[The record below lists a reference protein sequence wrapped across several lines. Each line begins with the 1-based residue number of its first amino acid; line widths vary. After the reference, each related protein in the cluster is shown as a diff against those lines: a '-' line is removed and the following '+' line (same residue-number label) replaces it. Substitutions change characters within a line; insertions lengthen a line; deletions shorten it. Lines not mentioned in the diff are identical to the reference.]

1 MKKILTTLLSLLVVT
16 LTLNSLVAQEAES
29 PREVRIMMKKNV
41 NGVETMVDTTIT
53 LQPGQSAQEALEGI
67 GMDVPGLNEGR
78 QMRIRIDDDNADN
91 HFEFHEGMEGE
102 IDVNVEKN
110 EDGTMKV
117 TITRDGETQVIEGA
131 EDGSWTTDDGTVIDI
146 QSIEG
151 GGVFIGDD
159 TRVKVLRLDDEQE
172 LDMDVNVEVIGE
184 GDERKVIIN
193 RDGEIQEINLD
204 GDNSWVGEEGEVKV
218 IRLQDM
224 DMEDMEHIDIDERV
238 IMIQK
243 DDLTDEQKQMLED
256 VMNSESSEDMME
268 KVQIIIGDD
277 GDVQTTSEI
286 HIVRIEIKME
296 DPDEAELD
304 MLRESGASLN
314 NSLELDALSFYPNPS
329 NGQFALSFQAPEEG
343 NLNIEVRDLQG
354 RTIYEESA
362 SDFNGIYQNN
372 IDISGESA
380 GVYFLTVTLN
390 GRSMTKKLV
399 ME

>member
-16 LTLNSLVAQEAES
+16 LTLNGLVAQEAES

-67 GMDVPGLNEGR
+67 GMDVPGMNEGR
-78 QMRIRIDDDNADN
+78 QMRIRIDGDHDDN

-102 IDVNVEKN
+102 VDVNVEKN

-159 TRVKVLRLDDEQE
+159 TQVKVLHLGEGHE
-172 LDMDVNVEVIGE
+172 VDMNVNVEVIGE

-193 RDGEIQEINLD
+193 RDGEIQEIKLD
-204 GDNSWVGEEGEVKV
+204 GDNTWVGEEGEMKV
-218 IRLQDM
+218 IQLHDVDM
-224 DMEDMEHIDIDERV
+224 DDMEHIDIDERV

-256 VMNSESSEDMME
+256 AMNSENSEDMME
-268 KVQIIIGDD
+268 KVKFIIGTD
-277 GDVQTTSEI
+277 GEVQTTSEI
-286 HIVRIEIKME
+286 HVVRIEIKME
-296 DPDEAELD
+296 DPDEAEMD
-304 MLRESGASLN
+304 MLRESGATLN

-354 RTIYEESA
+354 RTVYEESA
-362 SDFNGIYQNN
+362 SEFNGIYQNN

-380 GVYFLTVTLN
+380 GVYFLTVSLN